1 MKPFNLEEALAGKP
15 VKLRNGGK
23 AYVKYV
29 LDSKYNTSY
38 QLRGYIEY
46 RSIPNGA
53 ISIEEY
59 SWTLEGIDFIDE
71 KSESD
76 IIGMYEEPKRFINGI
91 GVPEPLKENEI
102 ENGEYYWYISLM
114 HDDNYIKG
122 EIDKQV
128 GVFQNL
134 IRKGLVFKTKEGA
147 KAMAKALLNYK
158 VEVKNEWVD

>member
-15 VKLRNGGK
+15 VKLRNGAK

-29 LDSKYNTSY
+29 LDDEYSTNYP
-38 QLRGYIEY
+38 LRGFAEWK
-46 RSIPNGA
+46 RLRDGSIN
-53 ISIEEY
+53 IEEH
-59 SWTLEGIDFIDE
+59 SWTLKGEATTH
-71 KSESD
+71 KESILD
-76 IIGMYEEPKRFINGI
+76 IIGMWEEPKRFINGI

-102 ENGEYYWYISLM
+102 ENREYYWYISLM

-147 KAMAKALLNYK
+147 EAMAKALLNYK
-158 VEVKNEWVD
+158 VEVKNE